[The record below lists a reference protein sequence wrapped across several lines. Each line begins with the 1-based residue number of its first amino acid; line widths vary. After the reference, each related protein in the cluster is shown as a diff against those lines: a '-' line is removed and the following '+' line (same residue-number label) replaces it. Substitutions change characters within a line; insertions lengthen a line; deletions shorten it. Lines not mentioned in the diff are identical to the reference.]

1 MLLGS
6 LQGIFY
12 PYYRGMVNYVKRK
25 IMFLL
30 YIGKETCRWICSLWQ
45 WMVHNLGINA
55 WVLFIEL
62 LWGTRIKIIPRIYTT
77 AEKLSKINNV
87 APPGRLGKHKTKQT
101 KNPWVFWADITDM
114 FGMDLVMQK
123 HKREQIYWIC
133 QAQGENSGL
142 LSRLPN
148 PPRQIFC
155 FFWAY
160 LTALQSSLASEKKVY
175 FRASDSLS
183 LWLRLPK
190 CQTIL
195 HNIQWFF
202 SLFSLQIDLNLD

>member
-101 KNPWVFWADITDM
+101 KNPWVFWADITAM
-114 FGMDLVMQK
+114 FGMDLVSAKAQK
-123 HKREQIYWIC
+123 G
-133 QAQGENSGL
+133 ANLLNMSSSGRKFWTTIQTSYTSKADFL
-142 LSRLPN
+142 LFLS
-148 PPRQIFC
+148 I
-155 FFWAY
+155 
-160 LTALQSSLASEKKVY
+160 
-175 FRASDSLS
+175 SDCS
-183 LWLRLPK
+183 
-190 CQTIL
+190 TV
-195 HNIQWFF
+195 
-202 SLFSLQIDLNLD
+202 